1 MAQITTRNALNLQT
15 APGHQVLAKA
25 GKKLL
30 RPGGRRATEQ
40 LFQWANFQAEDSVLE
55 LAASFGHSAIALGK
69 NYGVNVV
76 GVERNTDSVSI
87 AQNNIEAANI
97 ADQVKIIQGDIT
109 QLDAVSGTYDFVLA
123 EAILTMQSAATKAQI
138 LAGIHNRLKPGGKFL
153 SHELLVRGDD
163 TKAVRRSLSS
173 AIRVNA
179 SPLTEDEWRTAF
191 ETAGLEVK
199 YQHIG
204 VMGLLNL
211 DQLLRDEGW
220 LGTLKIGWNTLTQ
233 PQLRQRILSMRKV
246 FHDYQDQLG
255 YIVLCAQR
263 SGDLS

>member
-1 MAQITTRNALNLQT
+1 MATRKVLNLQT

-40 LFQWANFQAEDSVLE
+40 LFQWANFQPEDSVLE
-55 LAASFGHSAIALGK
+55 LAASFGHSAIALAQS
-69 NYGVNVV
+69 YGVNVV
-76 GVERNTDSVSI
+76 GVERNADSVST
-87 AQNNIEAANI
+87 AQHNIDAANI
-97 ADQVKIIQGDIT
+97 ADKVNIIQGDIT
-109 QLDAVSGTYDFVLA
+109 QLDTVSGVYDFVLA
-123 EAILTMQSAATKAQI
+123 EAILTMQSAATKAKI
-138 LAGIHNRLKPGGKFL
+138 LTGIHDRLKPGGRFL

-179 SPLTEDEWRTAF
+179 NPLTADEWRTAF
-191 ETAGLEVK
+191 KTAGLEVK

-255 YIVLCAQR
+255 YIVLCVQR
-263 SGDLS
+263 SGDVS